1 MSDDVGGHRPPP
13 PGAPGQVYQQPYGEQ
28 PDGQPQGPDGQPQ
41 GPYGQQPDGQPHSP
55 YGQQPYPQPSGPAP
69 GQPPYGQHQGP
80 HGQPGGQPQGPYG
93 QQAYAQQSPSQPQ
106 GPAPA
111 PYGQQPWAG
120 AQPGYPGAPPGYGYP
135 AKPSPGGFAVASLV
149 LGIIGV
155 VTGLIPILFL
165 ISLPCGLIGL
175 ILGLVGYKRAATRT
189 MRKWGVA
196 LSTVALLLGVLGVV
210 IVAGAFEE
218 LDDDL
223 DCLSEAGTSAE
234 IDACD

>member
-1 MSDDVGGHRPPP
+1 
-13 PGAPGQVYQQPYGEQ
+13 
-28 PDGQPQGPDGQPQ
+28 
-41 GPYGQQPDGQPHSP
+41 
-55 YGQQPYPQPSGPAP
+55 
-69 GQPPYGQHQGP
+69 
-80 HGQPGGQPQGPYG
+80 
-93 QQAYAQQSPSQPQ
+93 
-106 GPAPA
+106 
-111 PYGQQPWAG
+111 
-120 AQPGYPGAPPGYGYP
+120 
-135 AKPSPGGFAVASLV
+135 VASLV

-196 LSTVALLLGVLGVV
+196 LSAVALLLGVLGIV

-223 DCLSEAGTSAE
+223 DCLAEAETSAE